1 MMQPVT
7 KLPSWQIWRATNTH
21 QCNIVSVWPDL
32 AKFRHFTTTLKNC
45 GHFERVQK
53 LFAKVL
59 SLLWPILYA
68 LGQII
73 IVENGKILKSN
84 LAIWSNC
91 IVLV

>member
-53 LFAKVL
+53 LFAKAYFGQFYMLLGKL
-59 SLLWPILYA
+59 SLLKMVKY
-68 LGQII
+68 
-73 IVENGKILKSN
+73 
-84 LAIWSNC
+84 
-91 IVLV
+91 